1 MDEFNQHDNSFEQFE
16 LARKKRDQE
25 AEKRT
30 GKPQWLIDSDREFK
44 ARELADEDRRKSV
57 IFHALAKHDARV
69 SGQLKTGSEVHPA
82 SGHALAAL
90 AHELESNP
98 RVQRDIRDQVLNS
111 TDPLDPHKIGLIHQS
126 LQMSAVQRGTTT
138 QQLVE
143 DHTPSASIEGSL
155 QAAYQGDRKR
165 FEDHYQAEYDL
176 VGKVNP
182 YGDRPQ
188 PAHEMPFQNGTGY
201 YPASQQQRDM
211 NAQTDFWRYSEPLE
225 SGTVKQVNDRLEMHP
240 KPPLSEDDQIRDL
253 IIASELRYGKDQYV
267 FHGSDE
273 FKLKAQDILDRE
285 GDQLRLEAL
294 RHKQEAEARFHQRHP
309 ELTPKVQDQAARDI
323 KVAAPLDIEPPAAI
337 KAENDSLYRMANEAN
352 KRQEAKASP
361 EPEPEAVKDKQ
372 TVKESPY
379 EGGEAE
385 PEPAKAKTKSRQKGM
400 SM

>member
-1 MDEFNQHDNSFEQFE
+1 
-16 LARKKRDQE
+16 
-25 AEKRT
+25 
-30 GKPQWLIDSDREFK
+30 
-44 ARELADEDRRKSV
+44 
-57 IFHALAKHDARV
+57 
-69 SGQLKTGSEVHPA
+69 
-82 SGHALAAL
+82 
-90 AHELESNP
+90 
-98 RVQRDIRDQVLNS
+98 
-111 TDPLDPHKIGLIHQS
+111 
-126 LQMSAVQRGTTT
+126 
-138 QQLVE
+138 
-143 DHTPSASIEGSL
+143 
-155 QAAYQGDRKR
+155 
-165 FEDHYQAEYDL
+165 
-176 VGKVNP
+176 
-182 YGDRPQ
+182 
-188 PAHEMPFQNGTGY
+188 MPFQNGTGY
-201 YPASQQQRDM
+201 YPASQQQRDMNAPSSM

-225 SGTVKQVNDRLEMHP
+225 SGTVKQVNDRLEMQP

-273 FKLKAQDILDRE
+273 FKMKAQDILERE

-337 KAENDSLYRMANEAN
+337 RAEDDSLYRMANEAN

-361 EPEPEAVKDKQ
+361 EPEAEAVKEKQ
-372 TVKESPY
+372 AVKESPY